1 MSSRL
6 PGLLP
11 ILLALA
17 IGAVVAANAQDT
29 RPNIVLIM
37 TDDQGWAQLGSHGD
51 PLLRTPHLD
60 RLAAESVEMTRFYV
74 SPVRAPTRAALL
86 TGRYN
91 YRTGVVD
98 TYIGRA
104 MMEPGE
110 VKLTQFRGHLILLRG
125 GGTSVATG
133 SLYLSE

>member
-37 TDDQGWAQLGSHGD
+37 TDDQGSA
-51 PLLRTPHLD
+51 
-60 RLAAESVEMTRFYV
+60 
-74 SPVRAPTRAALL
+74 
-86 TGRYN
+86 
-91 YRTGVVD
+91 
-98 TYIGRA
+98 
-104 MMEPGE
+104 
-110 VKLTQFRGHLILLRG
+110 
-125 GGTSVATG
+125 
-133 SLYLSE
+133 